1 MLSDREQKVMNDIK
15 GWEQSLY
22 QYETNDFVLAYERY
36 FERAFSLLPE
46 QTQKDFFSVV
56 DTWLFHLH
64 ALIQGTQIQHD
75 AKERVLSVGRVFN
88 EDIHQVEDL
97 KQLSIDQLQ
106 YIAQQQIARH
116 RLYSFAQGG
125 LSGTGGPV
133 LLGTDIP
140 AIAVINIRSVQL
152 VAMTYGYEVNNPFEM
167 MTSLKVFHAA
177 TLPARLQGQGWEQ
190 LMNELQSTNEYYFYD
205 GEEDLTNTLWLEQ
218 PLRQILKAVTILLLK
233 NKTVQGIP
241 FISMAIGAG
250 VNYQLTRKVTDFAHK
265 YYQMRYLMEKEKDE

>member
-1 MLSDREQKVMNDIK
+1 MLSDRDQKVMNDIK
-15 GWEQSLY
+15 SWEQSLY

-64 ALIQGTQIQHD
+64 ALIQGSQVQHD
-75 AKERVLSVGRVFN
+75 AKERVLSAGRVFN

-177 TLPARLQGQGWEQ
+177 TLPARLQGQGWKQ
-190 LMNELQSTNEYYFYD
+190 LMDELQSTNEYYFYE

-265 YYQMRYLMEKEKDE
+265 YYRIRYLMEKEKDE